1 MGASI
6 YAVVAFAQL
15 VVGYIVDRHSVKL
28 VFSIVA
34 GGQVVLFA
42 LMANLNGIA
51 ALIVSIGFMLM
62 VFGQIP
68 INDVLVGRVAKSEW
82 RSRAFA
88 TRSFITFTV
97 MATSVPLI
105 AWLHGTWGFPALFLV
120 LCICAAFIFSAVL
133 MLPKIDAVT
142 RIATK

>member
-1 MGASI
+1 MA
-6 YAVVAFAQL
+6 AFAQL
-15 VVGYIVDRHSVKL
+15 VVGYLVDRHSVKL

-34 GGQVVLFA
+34 AGQVVLFA
-42 LMANLNGIA
+42 LMVNLNGIA
-51 ALIVSIGFMLM
+51 ALIVSVGFMLM

-105 AWLHGTWGFPALFLV
+105 AWLHATWGFPALFLV
-120 LCICAAFIFSAVL
+120 LCICAAFIFGAVL
-133 MLPKIDAVT
+133 MLPKIDSVLV
-142 RIATK
+142 ISTK